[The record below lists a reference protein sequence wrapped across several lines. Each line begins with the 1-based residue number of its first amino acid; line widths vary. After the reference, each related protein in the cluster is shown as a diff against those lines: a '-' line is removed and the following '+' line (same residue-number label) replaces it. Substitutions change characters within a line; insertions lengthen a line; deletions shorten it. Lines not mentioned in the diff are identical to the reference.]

1 MDTENTES
9 FVCLLAFTGA
19 VMGLAGFAASLFTKD
34 AALAAEALLGVAA
47 CGYIWRTILS
57 SDPDEFTVT
66 SEHPAD
72 ATSDVR

>member
-19 VMGLAGFAASLFTKD
+19 VIGLLGFAASLFTKD
-34 AALAAEALLGVAA
+34 AALAAEALLGFAA

-57 SDPDEFTVT
+57 TSPDEFTVT
-66 SEHPAD
+66 SDHAAD